1 MKVKKLDPHLVNK
14 IAAGEVIER
23 PASVVKELME
33 NSIDAQASRIEIKV
47 KKAGIKEIM
56 VSDDGEGLSE
66 EDLKLAVKR
75 HTTSKISREE
85 DLENIHTLGF
95 RGEALAS
102 IMEISRLSITAKRE
116 SDPAGVKLSGQGGR
130 IEEVRSASRGQGTTV
145 QVEDL
150 FYNTPARKKYLR
162 TERTEFYHIKKM
174 VKRFIL
180 SYPGIHF
187 QLAKGDKKIIDS
199 PQTGN
204 LKEVIADLYDTKLAK
219 SMIEIKSSG
228 NQLRVTGLVSNPQ
241 YTRSNRREQF
251 TFVNGRYVRNRT
263 LSYIIGKSYEGAVE
277 KNRHPFI
284 FLYIDIAPQMV
295 DVNVHPKKEEVRFTN
310 VGLVK
315 DQVKQAI
322 TDGLR
327 SEGMSFRSINGPS
340 SKVTSSQTPTSW
352 QKKTFTSPD
361 GDELDLRSELA
372 EEKELKKQVEG
383 LDQEGEYKIMGQIFD
398 TYILVETG
406 RGLRIIDQHIA
417 HERFLFEKL
426 MDQISA
432 GTIEKQRLLIPITVD
447 LPFEEADLLKDNLK
461 LLEEKLGVGIEDFG
475 HGSFILRDW
484 PEILAERLS
493 KDDFKKTLESIVEAL
508 KNEDPDEIKI
518 DELIHKLAAQ
528 MACHGAIKAGAS
540 LDYEE
545 MIDLLTKLET
555 LDNPRI
561 CPHGRPII
569 IEYSQHELN
578 QMFKRD

>member
-23 PASVVKELME
+23 PASVVKELVE

-47 KKAGIKEIM
+47 KKAGIEEIT

-116 SDPAGVKLSGQGGR
+116 SDPAGVKLSGQGGQ
-130 IEEVRSASRGQGTTV
+130 IKEVKSASRGKGTTIRV
-145 QVEDL
+145 ADL

-162 TERTEFYHIKKM
+162 TERTEFYHIKNM
-174 VKRFIL
+174 IKRFIL
-180 SYPGIHF
+180 SYPPIHF
-187 QLAKGDKKIIDS
+187 RLDKGAKKVIDS

-204 LKEVIADLYDTKLAK
+204 LREVIADLYDTKLAK
-219 SMIEIKSSG
+219 SMIEIRSGG

-241 YTRSNRREQF
+241 HTRSNRREQF

-284 FLYIDIAPQMV
+284 FLYIDITPQMV

-322 TDGLR
+322 TNGLR
-327 SEGMSFRSINGPS
+327 SKGMSLRSTNGLS
-340 SKVTSSQTPTSW
+340 GKVTSPQTPTTW
-352 QKKTFTSPD
+352 QKKAFTSPD
-361 GDELDLRSELA
+361 WDKLDLRSELS
-372 EEKELKKQVEG
+372 EVGELKKQAERFS
-383 LDQEGEYKIMGQIFD
+383 QKGEYKIMGQIFD

-406 RGLRIIDQHIA
+406 RGLRIIDQHVA

-426 MDQISA
+426 MDQISQ
-432 GTIEKQRLLIPITVD
+432 GTIKRQRLLIPITVN
-447 LPFEEADLLKDNLK
+447 LPFDEADLLKDNLE
-461 LLEEKLGVGIEDFG
+461 LLEEKLGIGVEDFG

-484 PEILAERLS
+484 PEILAEKLS
-493 KDDFKKTLESIVEAL
+493 KDDFKKALEGIVEEL
-508 KNEDPDEIKI
+508 KNEGADEIKI
-518 DELIHKLAAQ
+518 DELIHNLAAQ

-545 MIDLLTKLET
+545 MIDLIDKLET
-555 LDNPRI
+555 LDNPRT

-569 IEYSQHELN
+569 IEYSQDELN
-578 QMFKRD
+578 KMFKRD